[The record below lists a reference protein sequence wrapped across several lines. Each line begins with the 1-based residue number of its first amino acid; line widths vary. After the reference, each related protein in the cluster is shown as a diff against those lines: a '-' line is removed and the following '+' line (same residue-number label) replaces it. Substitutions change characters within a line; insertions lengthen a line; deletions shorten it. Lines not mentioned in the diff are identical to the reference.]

1 MKINTSYKVK
11 TYGHKRVFKMTVE
24 LYRQAVD
31 FLIGVCLNEWD
42 DIAQIERPTDRTMFV
57 ERLVHKTKDRP
68 FVKYDFDSP
77 FYKFPSYLRRA
88 AIAEAIG
95 DVSSYK
101 SNYANWT
108 VGKNGNPPSEPKAG
122 YTFPCLYKGDCF
134 VRIDNYTVQIKVFVR
149 NTWDWVTLKLKK
161 SDVDYILHH
170 CAMRKALSPTLR
182 RRGKE
187 WFLDFGFQEKVDL
200 SDTEALERR
209 IVAVDL
215 GVNTPATISVMQAD
229 GTILDRKFYK
239 LSKEQDS
246 LLHALNRIKK
256 AQQNHCLSTPR
267 LWVRVKGIN
276 KDISVKTA
284 QYIVDTAVLYDA
296 DVIVFE
302 HLNVRGKKKG
312 SKKQRLHHWRSQE
325 VQRIVTDKAHRL
337 GIRISRINPYGTS
350 RYAYDGSG
358 QVLRG
363 KNANLS
369 TYELCK
375 FKSGKTYNCDLSASY
390 NIGARYFIR
399 EILKSLTAK
408 SRLQVEAKVPALCKR
423 STCTLADLINLYAA
437 VVGVPS
443 TC

>member
-11 TYGHKRVFKMTVE
+11 TYGHKKVFKTTVG

-31 FLIGVCLNEWD
+31 FLIGVCLNEWG
-42 DIAQIERPTDRTMFV
+42 DIAQIERSTDRTMFV

-108 VGKNGNPPSEPKAG
+108 VEKNGNPPTKPKAG

-149 NTWDWVTLKLKK
+149 NTWDWITTKLHKG
-161 SDVDYILHH
+161 DVDYILRH

-187 WFLDFGFQEKVDL
+187 WFLDFSFQEKVDL

-267 LWVRVKGIN
+267 LWARVKGIN

-284 QYIVDTAVLYDA
+284 QYIVNTAVLYDA
-296 DVIVFE
+296 DIIVFE

-337 GIRISRINPYGTS
+337 GICISHINPYGTS

-363 KNANLS
+363 KEADLP

-375 FKSGKTYNCDLSASY
+375 FHSGKTYNCDLSASY

>member
-1 MKINTSYKVK
+1 MQIITSYKVK
-11 TYGHKRVFKMTVE
+11 TYGHKKVFKTTVK

-31 FLIGVCLNEWD
+31 FLINVCLNEWD
-42 DIAQIERPTDRTMFV
+42 DITQIGRSTEKAMFV

-101 SNYANWT
+101 SNYTNWT
-108 VGKNGNPPSEPKAG
+108 VEKNGNPPSEPKAG

-134 VRIDNYTVQIKVFVR
+134 VRIDDYTAKIKVFIR
-149 NTWDWVTLKLKK
+149 NTWDWTTIKLKK
-161 SDVDYILHH
+161 GDVNYILHH
-170 CAMRKALSPTLR
+170 CAMRKALNPTLR

-187 WFLDFGFQEKVDL
+187 WFLDFSFQEKVDL
-200 SDTEALERR
+200 NDTEVLERR

-229 GTILDRKFYK
+229 GTILDRKFCK

-256 AQQNHCLSTPR
+256 AQQHGSYKTPR
-267 LWVRVKGIN
+267 LWARVKGIN
-276 KDISVKTA
+276 KNISVKTA
-284 QYIVDTAVLYDA
+284 QYIVDAAVLYDA

-302 HLNVRGKKKG
+302 HLNVRDKKKS

-363 KNANLS
+363 KNANLP

-375 FKSGKTYNCDLSASY
+375 FQTGKIYNCDLSASY
-390 NIGARYFIR
+390 NIGARYYIR
-399 EILKSLTAK
+399 EILKSLSAK
-408 SRLQVEAKVPALCKR
+408 ARLQVEANVPALCKR

>member
-11 TYGHKRVFKMTVE
+11 IYGYKRVFKTTVE

-31 FLIGVCLNEWD
+31 FLIGVCLNEWN
-42 DIAQIERPTDRTMFV
+42 DIVKIESLMQRKSFV
-57 ERLVHKTKDRP
+57 EKLVHKTKDRP

-77 FYKFPSYLRRA
+77 FYKFPNYLRRA

-101 SNYANWT
+101 INYANWT
-108 VGKNGNPPSEPKAG
+108 VEKNGNPPSKPKAG

-149 NTWDWVTLKLKK
+149 NTWDWVTLRLKK
-161 SDVDYILHH
+161 SDVDYILYH

-187 WFLDFGFQEKVDL
+187 WFLDFSFQEKVDL

-256 AQQNHCLSTPR
+256 AQQNRCLSTPR
-267 LWVRVKGIN
+267 LWARVKGIN
-276 KDISVKTA
+276 KNISVKTA

-337 GIRISRINPYGTS
+337 GIRINHINPYGTS

-363 KNANLS
+363 KEAALP

-375 FKSGKTYNCDLSASY
+375 FQTGKTYNCDLSASY

-399 EILKSLTAK
+399 KILKSLSAK
-408 SRLQVEAKVPALCKR
+408 ARLQVEAKVPALCKR

>member
-1 MKINTSYKVK
+1 MQINTSYKVK
-11 TYGHKRVFKMTVE
+11 TYGHKKVFKTTVE
-24 LYRQAVD
+24 MYRQAVD

-42 DIAQIERPTDRTMFV
+42 DIAQIERSTDRMMFV

-77 FYKFPSYLRRA
+77 FYKFPNYLRRA

-108 VGKNGNPPSEPKAG
+108 VEKNGNPPSEPKAG

-134 VRIDNYTVQIKVFVR
+134 VRIDNYTAKIKVFVR
-149 NTWDWVTLKLKK
+149 NTWDWITIKLKK
-161 SDVDYILHH
+161 GDVDYILRH
-170 CAMRKALSPTLR
+170 CSMRKALNPTLR

-187 WFLDFGFQEKVDL
+187 WFLDSSFQEKVDL

-229 GTILDRKFYK
+229 GTILDRKFCK

-267 LWVRVKGIN
+267 LWAKVKGIN

-284 QYIVDTAVLYDA
+284 QYIVDIAVLYDA

-302 HLNVRGKKKG
+302 HLNVQGKKKG
-312 SKKQRLHHWRSQE
+312 SKNKDC
-325 VQRIVTDKAHRL
+325 T
-337 GIRISRINPYGTS
+337 
-350 RYAYDGSG
+350 
-358 QVLRG
+358 
-363 KNANLS
+363 
-369 TYELCK
+369 
-375 FKSGKTYNCDLSASY
+375 
-390 NIGARYFIR
+390 IGAVKKFNA
-399 EILKSLTAK
+399 S
-408 SRLQVEAKVPALCKR
+408 
-423 STCTLADLINLYAA
+423 
-437 VVGVPS
+437 
-443 TC
+443 